1 MVIDD
6 RDILSHPG
14 MDLNLKQLM
23 KIKGDIE
30 RFNRKVSSPGYKFQN
45 TIKPCPDALI
55 NINKMIEIKT
65 KGWK

>member
-1 MVIDD
+1 M
-6 RDILSHPG
+6 ILTDQQILGHPA
-14 MDLNLKQLM
+14 MELSLKQLM

-55 NINKMIEIKT
+55 NINKMIEIKN
-65 KGWK
+65 